1 MVNIL
6 IIQINTKTTNSTQSW
21 SMILL
26 IFSKG
31 CFREGYDYLTS
42 EYTLKINVETAR
54 KCQALC
60 QEDSRCWR
68 FTHLGGSN
76 ATECYLIYDNEA
88 TVSTLLDGA
97 VSGPKYCQRKP

>member
-1 MVNIL
+1 MH
-6 IIQINTKTTNSTQSW
+6 
-21 SMILL
+21 L

-42 EYTLKINVETAR
+42 EYTLKINVETAS

-68 FTHLGGSN
+68 FTHLGGLN

-97 VSGPKYCQRKP
+97 VSGPKYCQRKPRTIYYLIFGQQYLIFVIMI